1 MSVTDEFIEA
11 KEDFISQWGAL
22 GTSWGISRTMAQ
34 VHALLMISPEP
45 ISTDQCM
52 EELQISRGNA
62 HTNLKELVGWGLVK
76 ILVKKGERK
85 EFFEA
90 EKDVWKV
97 FTIVLRERKRREID
111 PAVELLKGCAERSKN
126 VKSVEGKAF
135 HDQMIELQDFAVFAS
150 KIGETISHLKYGPA
164 IKFADKFLGLLP
176 KDKDHSGS

>member
-1 MSVTDEFIEA
+1 MSATKDFENA
-11 KEDFISQWGAL
+11 KEEYIAQWGAL

-45 ISTDQCM
+45 LSTDQCM

-76 ILVKKGERK
+76 IVVKKGERK

-97 FTIVLRERKRREID
+97 FT
-111 PAVELLKGCAERSKN
+111 
-126 VKSVEGKAF
+126 
-135 HDQMIELQDFAVFAS
+135 
-150 KIGETISHLKYGPA
+150 
-164 IKFADKFLGLLP
+164 
-176 KDKDHSGS
+176 

>member
-1 MSVTDEFIEA
+1 MSTTDDFLGA
-11 KEDFISQWGAL
+11 KNDFISQWGAL
-22 GTSWGISRTMAQ
+22 GSSWGISRTMAQ
-34 VHALLMISPEP
+34 VHALLMISPDP

-76 ILVKKGERK
+76 IVVKKGERK

-90 EKDVWKV
+90 EKDVWKI

-111 PAVELLKGCAERSKN
+111 PALELLTGCAERSKN

-135 HDQMIELQDFAVFAS
+135 HAQMIELEDFAVFAS
-150 KIGETISHLKYGPA
+150 QVGETISKLKYGPA
-164 IKFADKFLGLLP
+164 IKYANKFLGLLP
-176 KDKDHSGS
+176 KDKS

>member
-1 MSVTDEFIEA
+1 MSATDDFIAA
-11 KEDFISQWGAL
+11 KDDFISQWGAL

-52 EELQISRGNA
+52 AELQISRGNA

-76 ILVKKGERK
+76 IVVKKGERK

-111 PAVELLKGCAERSKN
+111 PAVELLKGCAARSKQ

-135 HDQMIELQDFAVFAS
+135 HEQMIELQDFAIFAS
-150 KIGETISHLKYGPA
+150 NVGETISKLKYGPA

-176 KDKDHSGS
+176 KDKTLR